1 MKVTFQ
7 RFTFL
12 KIYKLSLLQNKKWYI
27 VLDNKNFM
35 IEWYIF
41 VRKRYYFYNKNTNH
55 ILRAQKVLIVIEL
68 VWFGAISY

>member
-1 MKVTFQ
+1 MFYLKENESDFS
-7 RFTFL
+7 
-12 KIYKLSLLQNKKWYI
+12 KIYYPQNLQI
-27 VLDNKNFM
+27 IVVLDNNNFM